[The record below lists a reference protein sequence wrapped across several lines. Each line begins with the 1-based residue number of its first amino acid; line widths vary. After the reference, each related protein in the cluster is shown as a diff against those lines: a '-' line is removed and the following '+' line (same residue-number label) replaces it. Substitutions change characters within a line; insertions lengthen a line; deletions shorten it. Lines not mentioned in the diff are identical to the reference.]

1 MEGRG
6 IGRVDVDEPVGCT
19 EVGDLADHRVAAL
32 GDVPPVE
39 RDHADEAVM
48 LVPNA
53 QLRRENTSAFAVCAR
68 PGFQPGAADGFARND
83 DRAERPTALHRCLSL
98 TQRVETE
105 AAT

>member
-1 MEGRG
+1 MGG
-6 IGRVDVDEPVGCT
+6 ALVDH
-19 EVGDLADHRVAAL
+19 LADDGVPPLR
-32 GDVPPVE
+32 DVPPVE
-39 RDHADEAVM
+39 RDHADEALM

-83 DRAERPTALHRCLSL
+83 NRAERPTALHRCLSL

-105 AAT
+105 ATTVGVRTLRRPQIC